1 MLSTYFQRNMVI
13 VVNFIL
19 PCNNL
24 KSFRRQRKDRD
35 KNNKKKDKKEIDRQ
49 QKRKLPYRILDIF

>member
-19 PCNNL
+19 CCNNL
-24 KSFRRQRKDRD
+24 KSFRRSRQRKDRD
-35 KNNKKKDKKEIDRQ
+35 KIRYKRNRQ
-49 QKRKLPYRILDIF
+49 TEEKIEEQVEN